1 MSLEIIPNDLSD
13 LTRGENKIAKK
24 ISSLYSTIERN
35 CFLYIKPRLKNL
47 EPDFILIDTHK
58 GVCIIEVKDWDIGY
72 IQHIDR
78 IEVRSTNGKKHP
90 NPIFKTNKYYNFTK
104 NLFEF
109 NNNLMDS
116 KGYLNFNLYSKVVF
130 VNIKSSEIEKLN
142 GDNTLYQP
150 PTDYLI
156 SEDIGMLNI
165 EKLFSSETCY
175 IDSLQVKIIRSILFP
190 ENIIKNCK
198 IDSKTDSV
206 ELNDNIKV
214 LDSNQEKFAK
224 RIPYGHYM
232 ISGVPGSGKTV
243 ILFSRAIFLLNKNPD
258 WNIKIVTYNRS
269 LSNKLN
275 DDLNKMRDD
284 LTFMDLKY
292 ENISVSTFHS
302 LALESADIIKP
313 HNPSDDFWNNDLP
326 LKAIEKARPKYDA
339 ILIDEYQD
347 FYDVWIKLCL
357 ALCKKHLY
365 NGRKSENLFLAGD
378 RLQSIYN
385 PKEHTW
391 KSLGVNIQGR
401 SKLLKHSY
409 RSGKSHI
416 ELALDF
422 LMSDRTLKNE
432 IEKFY
437 EGRDGIDNEGG
448 LDNEIEFLD
457 GRYDNINTLL
467 HKLMLEFGYKPEEIL
482 ILTPTTNGANKLFN
496 QFDDFLKSNS
506 IVKKVVDN
514 KIMITTYHSSK
525 GLESKVCILVNVDN
539 FDKNVTVNKKLV
551 YVGITRASER
561 LYIHAFNFENES
573 FARQLKYKEFE
584 ETQEKDKKNR
594 SLTDY
599 LPSFISPSSSV

>member
-1 MSLEIIPNDLSD
+1 
-13 LTRGENKIAKK
+13 
-24 ISSLYSTIERN
+24 
-35 CFLYIKPRLKNL
+35 
-47 EPDFILIDTHK
+47 
-58 GVCIIEVKDWDIGY
+58 
-72 IQHIDR
+72 
-78 IEVRSTNGKKHP
+78 
-90 NPIFKTNKYYNFTK
+90 
-104 NLFEF
+104 
-109 NNNLMDS
+109 
-116 KGYLNFNLYSKVVF
+116 
-130 VNIKSSEIEKLN
+130 
-142 GDNTLYQP
+142 
-150 PTDYLI
+150 
-156 SEDIGMLNI
+156 
-165 EKLFSSETCY
+165 
-175 IDSLQVKIIRSILFP
+175 
-190 ENIIKNCK
+190 
-198 IDSKTDSV
+198 
-206 ELNDNIKV
+206 
-214 LDSNQEKFAK
+214 
-224 RIPYGHYM
+224 
-232 ISGVPGSGKTV
+232 
-243 ILFSRAIFLLNKNPD
+243 
-258 WNIKIVTYNRS
+258 
-269 LSNKLN
+269 
-275 DDLNKMRDD
+275 MRDD

>member
-13 LTRGENKIAKK
+13 LTSGENKIAKK

-35 CFLYIKPRLKNL
+35 SFLYIKPRLKNL

-58 GVCIIEVKDWDIGY
+58 GVCIIEVKDWDIDY
-72 IQHIDR
+72 IQSINR
-78 IEVRSTNGKKHP
+78 IEIITTNGKKHP
-90 NPIFKTNKYYNFTK
+90 NPIFKTNKYYNFAK

-109 NNNLMDS
+109 DNNLINEDGDF
-116 KGYLNFNLYSKVVF
+116 KFNLYSKVAF
-130 VNIKSSEIEKLN
+130 VNIKSSEIENLN
-142 GDNTLYQP
+142 GENILYQP

-156 SEDIGMLNI
+156 SEDIRILNI
-165 EKLFSSETCY
+165 DKLFSSETCY
-175 IDSLQVKIIRSILFP
+175 IDSLQTKIIRSILFP
-190 ENIIKNCK
+190 ENIIQNCK

-206 ELNDNIKV
+206 ELIDNIKV
-214 LDSNQEKFAK
+214 LDINQEKFAK

-243 ILFSRAIFLLNKNPD
+243 ILFSRAIFLLKKNPD
-258 WNIKIVTYNRS
+258 WNIKIVTYNKS
-269 LSNKLN
+269 LSKKLN
-275 DDLNKMRDD
+275 VNLNKMRGD
-284 LTFMDLKY
+284 LTFMNLKY
-292 ENISVSTFHS
+292 ENISVSTFHA
-302 LALESADIIKP
+302 LALEIANINKP
-313 HNPSDDFWNNDLP
+313 HNPSDDFWDNELP
-326 LKAIEKARPKYDA
+326 LKAMEKARPKYDA

-347 FYDVWIKLCL
+347 FDDVWIELCL
-357 ALCKKHLY
+357 ALCKKHSY
-365 NGRKSENLFLAGD
+365 NGRISENLFLAGD

-422 LMSDRTLKNE
+422 LMSDRTLKKE
-432 IEKFY
+432 VEKFY
-437 EGRDGIDNEGG
+437 EGREGIDNENG

-457 GRYDNINTLL
+457 GRYDKINTLL
-467 HKLMLEFGYKPEEIL
+467 HKLISEFGYKPEEIL
-482 ILTPTTNGANKLFN
+482 VLIPTKNNANKLFN

-506 IVKKVVDN
+506 IVMKIVDN
-514 KIMITTYHSSK
+514 KIIITTYHSSK
-525 GLESKVCILVNVDN
+525 GLESKVCILVNVDKIDIN
-539 FDKNVTVNKKLV
+539 KIINKKLL

-561 LYIHAFNFENES
+561 LYIHAFDFEKES

-584 ETQEKDKKNR
+584 ETQGKDKINH

-599 LPSFISPSSSV
+599 LSSFIRTNK

>member
-13 LTRGENKIAKK
+13 LTRGEYKIAKK

-58 GVCIIEVKDWDIGY
+58 GVCIIEVKDWDIDY
-72 IQHIDR
+72 IQSINR
-78 IEVRSTNGKKHP
+78 IEVRTTNGKKYP
-90 NPIFKTNKYYNFTK
+90 NPIFKTNKYYNFAK

-109 NNNLMDS
+109 DNNLINEE
-116 KGYLNFNLYSKVVF
+116 GYLNFNLYSKVVF
-130 VNIKSSEIEKLN
+130 VNIKSSEIENLN
-142 GDNTLYQP
+142 GDNILYQP

-156 SEDIGMLNI
+156 SEDIGILNI
-165 EKLFSSETCY
+165 EILFSSETCY
-175 IDSLQVKIIRSILFP
+175 IDSLQAKIIRSILFP
-190 ENIIKNCK
+190 ENIIQNCK
-198 IDSKTDSV
+198 IDSKTDSI
-206 ELNDNIKV
+206 ELTDNIKV
-214 LDSNQEKFAK
+214 LDINQEKFAK

-243 ILFSRAIFLLNKNPD
+243 ILFSRAIFLLKKNPD

-275 DDLNKMRDD
+275 DNLNKIRDD
-284 LTFMDLKY
+284 LTFMGLKY
-292 ENISVSTFHS
+292 ENISVSTFHK
-302 LALESADIIKP
+302 LALEIADINKP
-313 HNPSDDFWNNDLP
+313 HNPSDDFWDNDLP
-326 LKAIEKARPKYDA
+326 LKAIEKARPNYDA

-347 FYDVWIKLCL
+347 FYDVWIELCL
-357 ALCKKHLY
+357 ALCKKHSY
-365 NGRKSENLFLAGD
+365 NGRISENLFLAGD

-416 ELALDF
+416 KLALDF

-432 IEKFY
+432 VEKFY
-437 EGRDGIDNEGG
+437 DGREGIYNEDG

-457 GRYDNINTLL
+457 GRYDKINTLL
-467 HKLMLEFGYKPEEIL
+467 HKLISELGYKPEEIL
-482 ILTPTTNGANKLFN
+482 ILIPTKNKANKLFD

-506 IVKKVVDN
+506 IVKKVINN
-514 KIMITTYHSSK
+514 KIIITTYHSSK
-525 GLESKVCILVNVDN
+525 GLESKVCILVNVDQI
-539 FDKNVTVNKKLV
+539 DKNKILNKKLL

-584 ETQEKDKKNR
+584 ETQGKDKKNH

-599 LPSFISPSSSV
+599 LPSFISINK